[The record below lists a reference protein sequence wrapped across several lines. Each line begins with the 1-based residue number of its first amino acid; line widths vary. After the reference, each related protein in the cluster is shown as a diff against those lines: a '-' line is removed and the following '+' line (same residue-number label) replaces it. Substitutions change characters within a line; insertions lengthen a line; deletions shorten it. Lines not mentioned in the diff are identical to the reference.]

1 MLCPTCQRPTM
12 EVNGRH
18 YDTNPTPALVIDRIE
33 NDWMHAPTVYP
44 LHQCRTENMNTAGKA
59 GE

>member
-1 MLCPTCQRPTM
+1 M

-18 YDTNPTPALVIDRIE
+18 YDTSPTPALVIDRIE

>member
-1 MLCPTCQRPTM
+1 M

-44 LHQCRTENMNTAGKA
+44 MHVCREPAES
-59 GE
+59 GEKDE